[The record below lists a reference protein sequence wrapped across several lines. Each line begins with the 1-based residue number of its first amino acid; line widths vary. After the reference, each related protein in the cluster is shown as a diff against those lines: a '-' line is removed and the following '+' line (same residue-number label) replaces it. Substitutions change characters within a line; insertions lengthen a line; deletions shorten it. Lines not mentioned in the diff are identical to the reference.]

1 MPNAD
6 LKDGL
11 SQIMPAA
18 KPMRPFDDPAQ
29 QAAGLLLRLGIAII
43 AIGAPLGS
51 VFSRRLIF
59 SLVPVGAVLILLAI
73 LLDPQRRQM
82 ERLREVLA
90 APAALTA
97 VFVLGWAGL
106 SLLWT
111 PFTEPAAER
120 YFKSASTL
128 LLAAAAAAVLPSHTK
143 TSNLYLLPAGLGASA
158 LAVLAFG
165 LLHSP
170 VPAQE
175 IETSTLDRAA
185 LSLSMLLW
193 PALGALAVR
202 NRWASAGALAVAVA
216 VAIIAVWTPVALVAL
231 ALGAITF
238 SLATNM
244 PKKVGTFLGL
254 LLAAVM
260 MLAPA
265 IPLALAPL
273 LTSSTSAFALSIQI
287 AEQIVTQDIWRL
299 ITGHGID
306 TIARS
311 MGIQYLPAETPRTM
325 IFEIWYEYGIVGAW
339 SIALLIFLCCR
350 GAAHLPAPISA
361 FLLGGLVCGTT
372 IVLCGL
378 VTTQLWWLT
387 LLAVVGVQFALVAKG
402 QYRSVRPKAKAISAG
417 SLPS

>member
-1 MPNAD
+1 
-6 LKDGL
+6 
-11 SQIMPAA
+11 
-18 KPMRPFDDPAQ
+18 
-29 QAAGLLLRLGIAII
+29 
-43 AIGAPLGS
+43 
-51 VFSRRLIF
+51 
-59 SLVPVGAVLILLAI
+59 
-73 LLDPQRRQM
+73 
-82 ERLREVLA
+82 
-90 APAALTA
+90 
-97 VFVLGWAGL
+97 
-106 SLLWT
+106 
-111 PFTEPAAER
+111 
-120 YFKSASTL
+120 
-128 LLAAAAAAVLPSHTK
+128 
-143 TSNLYLLPAGLGASA
+143 
-158 LAVLAFG
+158 
-165 LLHSP
+165 
-170 VPAQE
+170 
-175 IETSTLDRAA
+175 
-185 LSLSMLLW
+185 MLLW

-244 PKKVGTFLGL
+244 PKKVGTILGL
-254 LLAAVM
+254 LLAAVVL
-260 MLAPA
+260 LAPA

-306 TIARS
+306 TISRS

-325 IFEIWYEYGIVGAW
+325 IFEIWYEYGIVGAS

-402 QYRSVRPKAKAISAG
+402 QYRSVRPKAKAISAA